1 MPSSFLDIK
10 NSTQKKHARDFHY
23 SIVKNLFDMAREIS
37 IVEKFQEPQPG

>member
-10 NSTQKKHARDFHY
+10 NRTQKTHARDFNY
-23 SIVKNLFDMAREIS
+23 SIVKNLFEMAREIS